1 MRLGHSRVH
10 WAVFGLCGLVGLA
23 SAALLFAF
31 LAVSECL
38 PRDGS
43 VSMHSCDAEKQREF
57 WLYPLLFVV
66 SLAAA
71 AWLERKERLWGKL
84 LAATAAVVA
93 MCILLLIERL

>member
-10 WAVFGLCGLVGLA
+10 WAVFGLCSLIGLV

-43 VSMHSCDAEKQREF
+43 VSMLACDAEKKREF
-57 WLYPLLFVV
+57 WLYPLLFAV

-71 AWLERKERLWGKL
+71 TWLERKGRLRGKL
-84 LAATAAVVA
+84 LAATAGIVA
-93 MCILLLIERL
+93 MCMLLLIERL